1 MSASRSWVVKPYRVF
16 PPTCRYRQWP
26 PPQIAVPGSL
36 RLPMI
41 FLAFRS
47 HPVVCFPP
55 PRKGSRRFQHRRV
68 QGRDTVPTPQRK
80 VARSNRPDQFP
91 DGDHVFPS
99 LKEGFKGGGTGISSG
114 CSSEVSIPLGHG
126 ARYGE
131 SALLSCAGG
140 ACPGYHEVYKRTA
153 SSGEAAERPAQ
164 PVRQLSDRCNS
175 RCSLMKPLIR
185 PLSSATQIKDL
196 LPHL

>member
-1 MSASRSWVVKPYRVF
+1 M
-16 PPTCRYRQWP
+16 
-26 PPQIAVPGSL
+26 
-36 RLPMI
+36 
-41 FLAFRS
+41 
-47 HPVVCFPP
+47 
-55 PRKGSRRFQHRRV
+55 
-68 QGRDTVPTPQRK
+68 
-80 VARSNRPDQFP
+80 
-91 DGDHVFPS
+91 FPS

-185 PLSSATQIKDL
+185 PW
-196 LPHL
+196 